1 MLEVDA
7 LEVVL
12 GLENFPPGVPRTVDA
27 ALLLGSVKLT
37 LEVDAFRPRTVLV
50 GLCFSFSGGAPSHLT
65 VDLGPPE
72 TFESVRIRLRDV
84 RTLIS
89 SAENELDWVV
99 SFG

>member
-12 GLENFPPGVPRTVDA
+12 GLDNLPPGTPRTVDA

-37 LEVDAFRPRTVLV
+37 LELDAFLPRTVLV
-50 GLCFSFSGGAPSHLT
+50 GLRPSLSRGPPSHLT
-65 VDLGPPE
+65 GDFGPPE

-84 RTLIS
+84 NTLIS
-89 SAENELDWVV
+89 SAENVLD
-99 SFG
+99 